1 MTFNISRSSTIVLLR
16 IYSFVTTN
24 CAFTIF
30 ITINL
35 KKLTNETIIFKNFVY
50 SILNYAVNLLN
61 NFTHEFKFDI
71 IKLNSSS
78 QISSSTFFHDSR
90 QWIKKFQ
97 SIQFLPIQNKLS
109 TLDNR
114 NFYFESNH
122 ERMVERDGLCASQ
135 TLIRVPS
142 TTRHRYLGRPGGHS
156 FTVYNE
162 AVQLQ
167 RQCEGGSI
175 GRFKGHRTIKRMAGQ
190 PRFLESSSTKWTMSL
205 CGIGGD
211 RCRDTRNQFHAP
223 GRKRRFL
230 YALVKDDSFS
240 SRKFIGGKV
249 TRFFIFLK

>member
-50 SILNYAVNLLN
+50 SSLNYAVNLLN

-109 TLDNR
+109 TQSKFLFR
-114 NFYFESNH
+114 IKSRE
-122 ERMVERDGLCASQ
+122 DGGEGWFV
-135 TLIRVPS
+135 RVTNPHKGPIDDKTPIS
-142 TTRHRYLGRPGGHS
+142 WAARWP
-156 FTVYNE
+156 FVYG
-162 AVQLQ
+162 LQ
-167 RQCEGGSI
+167 RGGSASKAMR
-175 GRFKGHRTIKRMAGQ
+175 GRLDW
-190 PRFLESSSTKWTMSL
+190 P
-205 CGIGGD
+205 
-211 RCRDTRNQFHAP
+211 
-223 GRKRRFL
+223 
-230 YALVKDDSFS
+230 V
-240 SRKFIGGKV
+240 
-249 TRFFIFLK
+249 